1 MYKDEIE
8 LVEKMTITLCDRAKL
23 KKYPKVTITKSFRLA
38 AVKWFRNQLLIGE
51 CLLSQFKNGNFSE
64 DDLKAS
70 IAHEIGHLMPSRLP
84 WYHRIFKYIQVIIV
98 YVTCLV
104 AVFFGSFWL
113 LSNTLFPFLIVLIFS
128 LPFLPWLIR
137 AIEVPFELEADR
149 NASKLIG
156 SEVLAK
162 SIINKANQR
171 GGKIKGLSE
180 TLVALES
187 FLSHPS
193 LNERIENLG
202 YTLKIE
208 LSSL

>member
-8 LVEKMTITLCDRAKL
+8 LVEKMTIALCDRAKL
-23 KKYPKVTITKSFRLA
+23 KKYPKVTVTKSFRLA

-51 CLLSQFKNGNFSE
+51 YLLSQFQNGNFGE
-64 DDLKAS
+64 DDVKAS

-84 WYHRIFKYIQVIIV
+84 WYHRIFKYIDFIIV
-98 YVTCLV
+98 YVACLV
-104 AVFFGSFWL
+104 TFFFGSFWL
-113 LSNTLFPFLIVLIFS
+113 ISNTLFPFLIVLIVS

-137 AIEVPFELEADR
+137 SIELPFELEADR

-156 SEVLAK
+156 SKALAK
-162 SIINKANQR
+162 SIINKANRRRER
-171 GGKIKGLSE
+171 GKGISE

-193 LNERIENLG
+193 VNERIENLG

-208 LSSL
+208 LA